1 MEAFR
6 VSQKITNRQSPAFK
20 RYLTEI
26 SKIKRF
32 ETPDHEAKCAAK
44 ASTGDQAAIT
54 ELIERNLRFVIS
66 VAKQYETSTISLE
79 DLVNEGNIGLIRAVE
94 KYNSNTGFK
103 FISYAVFW
111 IRKCIHEFLT
121 NTGRMIRLPANRVLD
136 ISKFKTKQSEL
147 EQQKGDD
154 VDEVEVMEALSS
166 TMTESELSD
175 LATVLSMDI
184 DSLDKTVSPEESSS
198 MYEIIADNNVEGSDY
213 LTNNS
218 DIKIE
223 VGILL
228 KSLKERDRNIMV
240 MLYGLDGDTPM
251 SLKEVGDKIGLT
263 REMIRQIREKS
274 LEKLRINYLF

>member
-20 RYLTEI
+20 RYLNEI

-32 ETPDHEAKCAAK
+32 ETPDHEARCAAK
-44 ASTGDQAAIT
+44 ASSGDQTAIT

-66 VAKQYETSTISLE
+66 VAKQYETTTISLE

-94 KYNSNTGFK
+94 KYNANTGFK

-121 NTGRMIRLPANRVLD
+121 NTGRIIRLPANRVLD
-136 ISKFKTKQSEL
+136 VSKFKAKQSEM

-154 VDEVEVMEALSS
+154 VDEAEVMEALSS
-166 TMTESELSD
+166 TMTESELND

-184 DSLDKTVSPEESSS
+184 DSLDKTVSPEESSC
-198 MYEIIADNNVEGSDY
+198 MYEIIADNNVESTDH

-223 VGILL
+223 VKILL

-240 MLYGLDGDTPM
+240 MLYGLDGGTPM
-251 SLKEVGDKIGLT
+251 SLKEVGDKVGLT

>member
-6 VSQKITNRQSPAFK
+6 VTNKITNRQSPAFK
-20 RYLTEI
+20 RYLIEI

-32 ETPDHEAKCAAK
+32 ETPDHEARCAAK
-44 ASTGDQAAIT
+44 ASLGDESAIK

-66 VAKQYETSTISLE
+66 VAKQYETSTILLE

-121 NTGRMIRLPANRVLD
+121 NTGRIIRLPANRVLD
-136 ISKFKTKQSEL
+136 ISKFKAKQCEL

-154 VDEVEVMEALSS
+154 VDDAEVMEALANS
-166 TMTESELSD
+166 MTESELND
-175 LATVLSMDI
+175 LATVLSMDV
-184 DSLDKTVSPEESSS
+184 DSLDKTVSPEESSC
-198 MYEIIADNNVEGSDY
+198 MYEIIADNNIKGSDY
-213 LTNNS
+213 LTYNS

-228 KSLKERDRNIMV
+228 KALKERDRNIMI
-240 MLYGLDGDTPM
+240 MLYGLDGSTPM

-274 LEKLRINYLF
+274 LKTLKTIYTS